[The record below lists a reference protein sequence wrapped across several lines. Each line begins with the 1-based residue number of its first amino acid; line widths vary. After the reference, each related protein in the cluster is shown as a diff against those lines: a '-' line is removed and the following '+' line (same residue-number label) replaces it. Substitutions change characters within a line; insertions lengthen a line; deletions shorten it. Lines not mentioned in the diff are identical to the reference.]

1 MTEETT
7 EALTYEQR
15 FLEADAWNEAERKKA
30 GLITQT
36 VYEGIIYSIVCEPP
50 VRVVF
55 PDASKDRM
63 NPGLWTVYAQDHS
76 ITDPDKAY
84 LWDHPC
90 TSELEAALS
99 ISQDIQKRVLEALL
113 PQQFNN
119 PED

>member
-30 GLITQT
+30 GLMTQT
-36 VYEGIIYSIVCEPP
+36 VYEGIIYSIVYEPP

-55 PDASKDRM
+55 PDASQDRM
-63 NPGLWTVYAQDHS
+63 NQGQWTVFAQKHDE
-76 ITDPDKAY
+76 TDPDKAY
-84 LWDHPC
+84 LWDHIC